1 MAGILSHPVPLC
13 YLEKYMRQKPSLTSL
28 DVVKMVAAA
37 KVEAAKNN
45 WIVTIAV
52 VDDGGYLL
60 HLDRMD
66 GARHHTPEFASLKA
80 RTAAIFR
87 APTKVLEDAAKERP
101 GRGSIPGILALQGGL
116 PILFEGHCV
125 GGIGVSGVKLHE
137 DEQVAQAGLAA
148 LLP

>member
-1 MAGILSHPVPLC
+1 
-13 YLEKYMRQKPSLTSL
+13 
-28 DVVKMVAAA
+28 MVAAA

-52 VDDGGYLL
+52 VDDGGYLM

-116 PILFEGHCV
+116 PIMADGECV
-125 GGIGVSGVKLHE
+125 GGIGVSGVKSHE
-137 DEQVAQAGLAA
+137 DEQIAQAGLAA
-148 LLP
+148 LL